1 MIISCLRSYK
11 NIIKYNGY
19 ILEDVRYIQQRLR
32 DILCICRYHKLEER
46 EPSPCTINEG
56 GGIDE
61 QEEEKERAIDHRS

>member
-11 NIIKYNGY
+11 NIIKYNGN
-19 ILEDVRYIQQRLR
+19 ILEDIRYIQQRLR

-46 EPSPCTINEG
+46 EPAAMHHQRRR
-56 GGIDE
+56 GIDE